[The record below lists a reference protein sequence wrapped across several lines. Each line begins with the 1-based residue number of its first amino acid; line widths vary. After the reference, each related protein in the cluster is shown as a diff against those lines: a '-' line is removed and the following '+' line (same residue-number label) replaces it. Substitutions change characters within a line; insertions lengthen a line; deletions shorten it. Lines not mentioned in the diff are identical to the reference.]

1 MISSKLTRRLQE
13 LEAQLLPA
21 GPPHVIQLVWVSS
34 DGTKEDGPRIVLPQ
48 PAGRDCAWQRKGRW
62 RP

>member
-1 MISSKLTRRLQE
+1 MISSKLTRRLEE
-13 LEAQLLPA
+13 LEARLAPA
-21 GPPHVIQLVWVSS
+21 GPPHVIQIVFVSP
-34 DGTKEDGPRIVLPQ
+34 DGSQKDGPRFVVQQ